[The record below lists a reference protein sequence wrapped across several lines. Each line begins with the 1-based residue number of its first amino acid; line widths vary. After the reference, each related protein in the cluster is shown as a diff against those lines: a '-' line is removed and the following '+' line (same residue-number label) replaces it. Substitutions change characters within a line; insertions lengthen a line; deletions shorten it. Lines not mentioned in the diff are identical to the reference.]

1 MFLWWPLWARII
13 NLIIKINLMVNWY
26 NLHGKVKSKDLTR
39 GALRALKILL
49 LLVRNSR
56 IKTFLM
62 YYFLCSELS
71 LNKVCFKWFNLKG
84 WGVSSVAKEIQPERS
99 IQNSDLYQT
108 DFIYCNGTIFSN
120 EWGTE
125 CFKLPKLWLLGL
137 RLILVSKFFP
147 TTQMSFLMI

>member
-71 LNKVCFKWFNLKG
+71 LNKVCFFNDSSLKKG
-84 WGVSSVAKEIQPERS
+84 WGFSSVAKEIQPELS

-120 EWGTE
+120 EWGNE
-125 CFKLPKLWLLGL
+125 CLS
-137 RLILVSKFFP
+137 ILNYP
-147 TTQMSFLMI
+147 NYDC

>member
-1 MFLWWPLWARII
+1 MLALIGGSYLKTPQDYDGSMPSNVTSDKRGCQFYENLCQKQFVFIIWREEYKFFLLFLWWPLWARII

-71 LNKVCFKWFNLKG
+71 LNKVCFSL
-84 WGVSSVAKEIQPERS
+84 IQ
-99 IQNSDLYQT
+99 
-108 DFIYCNGTIFSN
+108 
-120 EWGTE
+120 
-125 CFKLPKLWLLGL
+125 
-137 RLILVSKFFP
+137 V
-147 TTQMSFLMI
+147 

>member
-1 MFLWWPLWARII
+1 LFLWWPLWARII

-71 LNKVCFKWFNLKG
+71 LNSMFFIDSSLKAGGFASWQRKFKQNYPFRIQIFIKLTSFIVMEQYSLMNEEM
-84 WGVSSVAKEIQPERS
+84 SV
-99 IQNSDLYQT
+99 YQ
-108 DFIYCNGTIFSN
+108 F
-120 EWGTE
+120 
-125 CFKLPKLWLLGL
+125 
-137 RLILVSKFFP
+137 
-147 TTQMSFLMI
+147 